1 MAAKTSSARTPRG
14 LSGMSIHEIHRE
26 LARRER
32 FVASLERKRAALLQ
46 KIEDID
52 AQIAANGGPS
62 RRGRGG
68 GTGRTRSRNEMN
80 LVDALAA
87 TLQGKTMSVTD
98 AAEAVQKAGYQTT
111 SPNFRTMVNAAL
123 LNKKRFKR
131 VQRGQ
136 YTSV

>member
-1 MAAKTSSARTPRG
+1 
-14 LSGMSIHEIHRE
+14 MSIHDIHRE
-26 LARRER
+26 LAKRER
-32 FVASLERKRAALLQ
+32 FVASLERKRASLLQ

-52 AQIAANGGPS
+52 AQIAANGGS
-62 RRGRGG
+62 SKRGRGG
-68 GTGRTRSRNEMN
+68 PGRTRSRNEMN
-80 LVDALAA
+80 LVEALSA

-98 AAEAVQKAGYQTT
+98 AAEAVQRAGYQTT

-123 LNKKRFKR
+123 LNKKKFKR